1 MQQLDVRGGMVFTP
15 NIDHLMI
22 LQKDREFYKAYK
34 MAEYRV
40 CDRQILMYSLIFLGT
55 PIKEKISGS
64 DLLAK
69 FYLSHKNH
77 PNIKR
82 FLLGAAPEVAQK
94 AQKNINLKVGREMVV
109 GAHSPSFG
117 FKKKEE
123 ECSRIVDLI
132 KKSERTY

>member
-1 MQQLDVRGGMVFTP
+1 LQQLDVRGGMVFTP

-40 CDRQILMYSLIFLGT
+40 CDGQILMYSLIFLGT